1 MIILKLLF
9 IIHLLIWIFVTIG
22 GIFNKTVNQFNL
34 LILLPLIYISQS
46 LSFHPIMYMKMKYIK
61 DTNLYN
67 AKKEYFN
74 DSNLC
79 DEEKDDMNRLS
90 RLFNESYDKIL
101 EHYAIY
107 IDNEDI
113 ISHNLRAIRKYCDK
127 TCNKN
132 PFSSQGLIII
142 AYIINVYIYY
152 IHERL

>member
-22 GIFNKTVNQFNL
+22 GIFNRTVNQFNL

-61 DTNLYN
+61 ENF
-67 AKKEYFN
+67 KKSNNETFK
-74 DSNLC
+74 DSILC

-107 IDNEDI
+107 IENEDI
-113 ISHNLRAIRKYCDK
+113 ISHNLRSIRKYCDK

-152 IHERL
+152 IREKL